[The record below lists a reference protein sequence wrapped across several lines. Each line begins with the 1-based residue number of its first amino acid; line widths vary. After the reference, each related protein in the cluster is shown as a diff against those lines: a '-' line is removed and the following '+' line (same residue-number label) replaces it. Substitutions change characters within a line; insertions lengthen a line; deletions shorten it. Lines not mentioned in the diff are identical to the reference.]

1 LHRDSRIPLQLI
13 SHSPVLDSWVDALS
27 TGCAVAGCRRRERRA
42 AKRARERRRPMRV
55 HRCKAR
61 LHALCRSPQQWR
73 VRASTTDTQ
82 RLAHARGPPALAGA
96 NLREST
102 LLKLTVSVLQ
112 YGPLFV
118 ETQIDGAKGGKV
130 GATRMG
136 RTYEFVVCSSPSTIP
151 AASHLPEAAGVS

>member
-1 LHRDSRIPLQLI
+1 
-13 SHSPVLDSWVDALS
+13 
-27 TGCAVAGCRRRERRA
+27 
-42 AKRARERRRPMRV
+42 MRV

-61 LHALCRSPQQWR
+61 LHALCRSPQQLR
-73 VRASTTDTQ
+73 VRASTTTDTQ
-82 RLAHARGPPALAGA
+82 RLAHARGPPALTGA

-151 AASHLPEAAGVS
+151 AASRMPDCWRFLTC

>member
-1 LHRDSRIPLQLI
+1 
-13 SHSPVLDSWVDALS
+13 
-27 TGCAVAGCRRRERRA
+27 
-42 AKRARERRRPMRV
+42 MRV

-73 VRASTTDTQ
+73 VRASTTTTDTQ

-136 RTYEFVVCSSPSTIP
+136 RTYEFVVCFSQHHP
-151 AASHLPEAAGVS
+151 AASHMPEAAGVS